1 MKPPFRIVAMLLL
14 LGAAV
19 FCAQRWGRE
28 AGRASCAAQ
37 ELEVQGVL
45 RRQNQAL
52 NALREE
58 GVRRSARAG
67 QALATAQVGQ
77 AEAQAA
83 AARILALQPAGDAC
97 RAAEALIARETAGS
111 AAGGAP

>member
-1 MKPPFRIVAMLLL
+1 MKPPLGILAMLLL
-14 LGAAV
+14 LGVAV

-28 AGRASCAAQ
+28 AGRATCAAQ
-37 ELEVQGVL
+37 MLEVQGVL
-45 RRQNQAL
+45 RRQDQAL

-58 GVRRSARAG
+58 GVRRSARARL
-67 QALATAQVGQ
+67 ALAGALAGQ
-77 AEAQAA
+77 AEAQVA